1 MGSNKKIKKFSKK
14 NILLITL
21 IFMILFGII
30 FSIFFVIPKFRIK
43 EYSDEITIEYKHKY
57 KHNYGKICYGNIFD
71 CYNVKVKTIGKVNTS
86 KLGQYK
92 IVYNISY
99 KNKKYKLNQKVLV
112 VDKTNPKITVENKDY
127 SICPNGKISNMKV
140 SAFDNYDG
148 DISKNIKTKVIDGKI
163 VIEVKDSSNN
173 KKVLKLDAKK
183 EDKIPPTINI
193 NGSSTKTI
201 FVGDNYEDE
210 GATAT
215 DNCDENINVETINE
229 VNTSNEGTY
238 KVIYKA
244 KDSNSNE
251 STTER
256 TIYVKNKSNGSRV
269 VYLTFDD
276 GPSSH
281 TPKLLDTLKKYNV
294 KATFFVTGNG
304 DDSIILREYNEG
316 HRIAL
321 HTNTHNYSYLYSSV
335 DNYFEDLYTVQNR
348 VKNIT
353 GYTSNLIRFP
363 GGSSNT
369 VSMEYDGGIG
379 IMSILTN
386 EVESR
391 GFHYFD
397 WNVSSGDAGGTDTS
411 DGVFWNVV
419 SNLKEGSSVVLQH
432 DTQEFSVDAVER
444 IISYGLENGYT
455 FSALD
460 ESSPTMHHGVNN

>member
-1 MGSNKKIKKFSKK
+1 M
-14 NILLITL
+14 
-21 IFMILFGII
+21 
-30 FSIFFVIPKFRIK
+30 
-43 EYSDEITIEYKHKY
+43 
-57 KHNYGKICYGNIFD
+57 
-71 CYNVKVKTIGKVNTS
+71 
-86 KLGQYK
+86 
-92 IVYNISY
+92 
-99 KNKKYKLNQKVLV
+99 
-112 VDKTNPKITVENKDY
+112 DKTNPKITVENKDY